1 MFLRINIQKYIKS
14 YSNFLFIKFK
24 NFFIFFFIYKN
35 YYILYNFYFSL
46 IYINYFFKF
55 LMSYNI
61 IYFYKYNLYKFFN
74 SLFFV
79 EFLLDGLYYRVKYY
93 KNYNILGFI
102 LGYNH
107 YILYRLPKT
116 VFACVHMKKRRFFL
130 YGFNLVQLGIV
141 SSELTNL
148 KYPNLFKG
156 KGVKVVFLNYRKKI
170 LVKKQK

>member
-1 MFLRINIQKYIKS
+1 MFLQLNLQRYIKL
-14 YSNFLFIKFK
+14 YSNFFVIKF
-24 NFFIFFFIYKN
+24 NTFFLYIFIYKN
-35 YYILYNFYFSL
+35 YYIVYNFYL
-46 IYINYFFKF
+46 ALVYLNYFFKF
-55 LMSYNI
+55 FMSYNV
-61 IYFYKYNLYKFFN
+61 IYFYKYNLFKFFN

-79 EFLLDGLYYRVKYY
+79 EFILDGLYYRVKYY

-107 YILYRLPKT
+107 YILYKLPKFI
-116 VFACVHMKKRRFFL
+116 FACVHMKKRRFFL
-130 YGFNLVQLGIV
+130 YGFNLVQLGSV
-141 SSELTNL
+141 GSEIINL